1 MNPDYGNVLEG
12 PFFRDFL
19 SGMVCI
25 CLERLGYVTEHCEI
39 WPFQYVRLLR
49 KCVGNVYLSS
59 SVKHKE

>member
-25 CLERLGYVTEHCEI
+25 ICLERLGNVTEQCEI

-49 KCVGNVYLSS
+49 KCVGNV
-59 SVKHKE
+59 